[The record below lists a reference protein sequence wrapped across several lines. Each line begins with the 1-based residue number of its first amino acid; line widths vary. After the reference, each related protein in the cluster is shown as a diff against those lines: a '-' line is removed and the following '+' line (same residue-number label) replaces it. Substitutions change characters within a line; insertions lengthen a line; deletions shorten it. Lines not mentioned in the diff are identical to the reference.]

1 MASLNVGGG
10 MLSSW
15 ITQRSMLPSSLF
27 GASVFHF
34 LSSPA
39 FNRLDGICSCRVV
52 GESGSLALREPKR
65 FWSKP
70 KKRPKVGTGFH
81 EKAQKWRD
89 EYLLDRHRVLADS
102 MRAYVD
108 FSSTRRADPWDTR
121 FAPFDRIPRDGVYI
135 LTQYLMEE
143 KLQLCNYHHRP
154 VKRLCCNIG
163 LMGPQVTTTARW
175 KPSRYAINPANATKA
190 ERIFLKDKTV
200 LTGNHH
206 D

>member
-1 MASLNVGGG
+1 MKPSLSCGP
-10 MLSSW
+10 SFS
-15 ITQRSMLPSSLF
+15 IPSSC
-27 GASVFHF
+27 AF
-34 LSSPA
+34 LRH
-39 FNRLDGICSCRVV
+39 NGGIRCHRIETRCAV
-52 GESGSLALREPKR
+52 ALREPKR

-121 FAPFDRIPRDGVYI
+121 FAPFDRVPRDGVYI
-135 LTQYLMEE
+135 ITQYLMDE

-154 VKRLCCNIG
+154 VKRLCCNVG
-163 LMGPQVTTTARW
+163 LMGPQITTAARW
-175 KPSRYAINPANATKA
+175 KPARYATTPYNTSKA
-190 ERIFLKDKTV
+190 ERIFQRDKTV
-200 LTGNHH
+200 QTGYHH